1 LRILIKNK
9 KILITGIY
17 GFLGTHL
24 AERLQFDN
32 EIIGINQSNQNKNFE
47 LPDIKIIEGDIS
59 NKNTLESINTD
70 IDLIFHFGSPT
81 SVVLFKEDP
90 IKYFD
95 NTINGMKNI
104 LEFAKINSIKK
115 LIYPSSGSV
124 YANNSP
130 PHDENV
136 IPKPSNK
143 YGIAKV
149 ECENLA
155 KKYVDEVNSIGLR
168 IFAAYGPGEE
178 KKQNLSSVI
187 NLFLDDVSKNNVPVI
202 FGDGKQTRDFIY
214 IEDVVTG
221 ILNSAELS
229 QQGIINI
236 GSGISTSFNQIIE
249 KISVQT
255 GKEINPQYVR
265 KELSY
270 IDNLQADT
278 KLMKSILKINP
289 TPIDYGIKKFAQY
302 LKIIS

>member
-1 LRILIKNK
+1 MRILIKNK

-32 EIIGINQSNQNKNFE
+32 EIIGINQSNQNKDFE

-81 SVVLFKEDP
+81 SVVLFKKDP

-124 YANNSP
+124 YANNSL

-187 NLFLDDVSKNNVPVI
+187 NLFMDDVSKNNVPVI

-214 IEDVVTG
+214 IEDVITG

-289 TPIDYGIKKFAQY
+289 TSIDYGIKKFAQY

>member
-1 LRILIKNK
+1 MRILIKNK

-32 EIIGINQSNQNKNFE
+32 EIIGINQSNQNKDFE

-81 SVVLFKEDP
+81 SVVLFKKDP

-124 YANNSP
+124 YANNFP

-155 KKYVDEVNSIGLR
+155 KKHVDEVNSIGLR

-214 IEDVVTG
+214 IEDVITA

-255 GKEINPQYVR
+255 GKEINPQYVK

-289 TPIDYGIKKFAQY
+289 TSIDSGIKKFAQY

>member
-32 EIIGINQSNQNKNFE
+32 EIIGINQSNQNKDFE

-81 SVVLFKEDP
+81 SVVLFKKDP

-124 YANNSP
+124 YANNFP

-214 IEDVVTG
+214 IEDVITG

-229 QQGIINI
+229 QQGIINV

-255 GKEINPQYVR
+255 GKEINPQYVK

-289 TPIDYGIKKFAQY
+289 TSIDYGIKKFAQY

>member
-1 LRILIKNK
+1 MRILIKNK
-9 KILITGIY
+9 KILITGIH

-24 AERLQFDN
+24 AKRLHLDN

-47 LPDIKIIEGDIS
+47 LSNIRIIEGDIS
-59 NKNTLESINTD
+59 NKNILENINTD

-81 SVVLFKEDP
+81 SVVLFKKDP

-124 YANNSP
+124 YANNFP

-214 IEDVVTG
+214 IEDVITG

-229 QQGIINI
+229 QQGIINV

-255 GKEINPQYVR
+255 GKEINPQYVK
-265 KELSY
+265 KESSY

-289 TPIDYGIKKFAQY
+289 TSIDSGIKKFAQY